1 MGFIIGFFFKYG
13 NITVW
18 DLIWKSDVTPKVQH
32 FAWKLAINSLP
43 TWCNKQRW
51 NLEVSDR

>member
-18 DLIWKSDVTPKVQH
+18 DLIWKSDVPPKVQH